1 MVNNLEVSRTSTT
14 ISKKDLYL
22 AFNSFISEKQKA
34 STGSMKVDWVRVHTN

>member
-22 AFNSFISEKQKA
+22 ALNSFISEKQKE
-34 STGSMKVDWVRVHTN
+34 STGRMKVDWVRVHTN